1 MASLPDPPKTIINSR
16 TTFTNAQRLQIC
28 NHREQNPSITQH
40 QLAIWA
46 YETFN
51 LLRKPSQAMISKL
64 LKRKPDL
71 EIMTTEELTCKSR
84 RTVRFPRLDT
94 ALARWVSYC
103 EETGIRVTGE
113 SVRLKAAAFA
123 KILEID
129 TPLTYSN
136 GWLYKFNERHGF
148 GGFKAHKGN
157 KASVEQA
164 ISDLQR
170 RLHTFEAR
178 DVFSMDETG
187 LLFTMFP
194 DRVSGKRTSKRLTI
208 VLSCNA
214 DGSEKLPPLFIG
226 KAEKPRSFVASTA
239 IEMNYIHNS
248 NTMMTREIFRKWLT
262 DLDANFYQQQRKIML
277 LVDNAAVHAGFNA
290 EKLKNI
296 EVVFLP
302 PSNLHPLTAGILT
315 AFKRRY
321 RQRQIQHVLDHLDAD
336 ADISTAAKFD
346 SVGVKQALTWCIGCW
361 DAVPSSVIISCWQ
374 DTGLLY
380 AKSPDYAYKC
390 RGEEDAISEELAVML
405 SWLHAAE
412 PLTLEELLNLPE
424 EGVIMDEPTDEDFC
438 APVDSV
444 KVVVQ
449 QAKIKN
455 ADADD
460 GLSVQELKERLKW
473 IAKLLIYADEKEV
486 PAESM
491 SGMRILQ
498 RDFRDQLKKK
508 QSGSR

>member
-1 MASLPDPPKTIINSR
+1 M
-16 TTFTNAQRLQIC
+16 TN
-28 NHREQNPSITQH
+28 
-40 QLAIWA
+40 
-46 YETFN
+46 
-51 LLRKPSQAMISKL
+51 
-64 LKRKPDL
+64 
-71 EIMTTEELTCKSR
+71 EELTCKSR
-84 RTVRFPRLDT
+84 RTVRYPRLDT

-113 SVRLKAAAFA
+113 SIRLKAAAFA
-123 KILEID
+123 KVLEID

-148 GGFKAHKGN
+148 GGFKAHKGHQTSSEE
-157 KASVEQA
+157 ALSELQA
-164 ISDLQR
+164 RVQAL
-170 RLHTFEAR
+170 EAR
-178 DVFSMDETG
+178 NVFTMDETG
-187 LLFTMFP
+187 LFYTMFP
-194 DRVSGKRTSKRLTI
+194 DRSGTRSSKRVTI

-214 DGSEKLPPLFIG
+214 DGSEKLPLLVIG
-226 KAEKPRSFVASTA
+226 KAEKPRCFTASTA
-239 IEMNYIHNS
+239 VEMNY
-248 NTMMTREIFRKWLT
+248 
-262 DLDANFYQQQRKIML
+262 QRKIVL
-277 LVDNAAVHAGFNA
+277 LLDNAAVHAGFNA
-290 EKLKNI
+290 EELKSI

-302 PSNLHPLTAGILT
+302 SNHLHPLTAGILT

-321 RQRQIQHVLDHLDAD
+321 RQRQIQYVLDHLDAD

-346 SVGVKQALTWCIGCW
+346 SVGVKQALTWCIACW
-361 DAVPSSVIISCWQ
+361 DAVPSSVITSCWQ

-380 AKSPDYAYKC
+380 PKSPGYANEC
-390 RGEEDAISEELAVML
+390 RGEEDAISEELTVML

-412 PLTLEELLNLPE
+412 PLTVEELLNLPE
-424 EGVIMDEPTDEDFC
+424 ESVIMDEPTDEDFC

-449 QAKIKN
+449 QAKSKT

-498 RDFRDQLKKK
+498 RDFRDQLNKK

>member
-1 MASLPDPPKTIINSR
+1 
-16 TTFTNAQRLQIC
+16 
-28 NHREQNPSITQH
+28 
-40 QLAIWA
+40 
-46 YETFN
+46 
-51 LLRKPSQAMISKL
+51 
-64 LKRKPDL
+64 
-71 EIMTTEELTCKSR
+71 MTTEELTLQV
-84 RTVRFPRLDT
+84 T
-94 ALARWVSYC
+94 SY
-103 EETGIRVTGE
+103 
-113 SVRLKAAAFA
+113 
-123 KILEID
+123 
-129 TPLTYSN
+129 
-136 GWLYKFNERHGF
+136 H
-148 GGFKAHKGN
+148 
-157 KASVEQA
+157 
-164 ISDLQR
+164 
-170 RLHTFEAR
+170 
-178 DVFSMDETG
+178 
-187 LLFTMFP
+187 
-194 DRVSGKRTSKRLTI
+194 
-208 VLSCNA
+208 
-214 DGSEKLPPLFIG
+214 GSEKLPPLFIG

>member
-1 MASLPDPPKTIINSR
+1 M
-16 TTFTNAQRLQIC
+16 TN
-28 NHREQNPSITQH
+28 
-40 QLAIWA
+40 
-46 YETFN
+46 
-51 LLRKPSQAMISKL
+51 
-64 LKRKPDL
+64 
-71 EIMTTEELTCKSR
+71 EELTCKSR
-84 RTVRFPRLDT
+84 RTVRYPRLDT

-113 SVRLKAAAFA
+113 SIRLKAAAFA
-123 KILEID
+123 KVLEID

-148 GGFKAHKGN
+148 GGFKAHKGHQTSSEE
-157 KASVEQA
+157 ALSELQA
-164 ISDLQR
+164 RVQAL
-170 RLHTFEAR
+170 EAR
-178 DVFSMDETG
+178 NVFTMDETG
-187 LLFTMFP
+187 LFYTMFP
-194 DRVSGKRTSKRLTI
+194 DRSGTRSSKRVTI

-214 DGSEKLPPLFIG
+214 DGSEKLPLLLIG
-226 KAEKPRSFVASTA
+226 KAEKPRCFTASTA
-239 IEMNYIHNS
+239 VEMNYRYNS

-262 DLDANFYQQQRKIML
+262 DLDTTFYQQERKIVL
-277 LVDNAAVHAGFNA
+277 LLDNAAVHAGFNA
-290 EKLKNI
+290 EELKSI

-302 PSNLHPLTAGILT
+302 SNHLHPLTAGIVT

-321 RQRQIQHVLDHLDAD
+321 RQRQIQYVLDHLDAD

-346 SVGVKQALTWCIGCW
+346 SVGVKQALTWCIACW
-361 DAVPSSVIISCWQ
+361 DAVPSSVITRCWQ

-380 AKSPDYAYKC
+380 PKSPGYAYEC
-390 RGEEDAISEELAVML
+390 CGEEDAISEELTVML

-412 PLTLEELLNLPE
+412 PLTVEELLNLPE

-449 QAKIKN
+449 QAKSKT

-498 RDFRDQLKKK
+498 RDFRDQLNKK

>member
-1 MASLPDPPKTIINSR
+1 M
-16 TTFTNAQRLQIC
+16 TN
-28 NHREQNPSITQH
+28 
-40 QLAIWA
+40 
-46 YETFN
+46 
-51 LLRKPSQAMISKL
+51 
-64 LKRKPDL
+64 
-71 EIMTTEELTCKSR
+71 EELTCKSR
-84 RTVRFPRLDT
+84 RTVRYPRLDT

-113 SVRLKAAAFA
+113 SIRLKAAAFA
-123 KILEID
+123 KVLEID

-148 GGFKAHKGN
+148 GGFKAHKGHQTSSEE
-157 KASVEQA
+157 ALSELQA
-164 ISDLQR
+164 RVQAL
-170 RLHTFEAR
+170 EAR
-178 DVFSMDETG
+178 N
-187 LLFTMFP
+187 
-194 DRVSGKRTSKRLTI
+194 RKI
-208 VLSCNA
+208 VL
-214 DGSEKLPPLFIG
+214 
-226 KAEKPRSFVASTA
+226 
-239 IEMNYIHNS
+239 
-248 NTMMTREIFRKWLT
+248 
-262 DLDANFYQQQRKIML
+262 L
-277 LVDNAAVHAGFNA
+277 LDNAAVHAGFNA
-290 EKLKNI
+290 EELKSI

-302 PSNLHPLTAGILT
+302 SNHLHPLTAGIVT

-321 RQRQIQHVLDHLDAD
+321 RQRQIQYVLDHLDAD

-346 SVGVKQALTWCIGCW
+346 SVGVKQALTWCIACW
-361 DAVPSSVIISCWQ
+361 DAVPSSVITRCWQ

-380 AKSPDYAYKC
+380 PKSPGYAYEC
-390 RGEEDAISEELAVML
+390 RGEEDAISEELTVML

-412 PLTLEELLNLPE
+412 PLTVEELLNLPE

-449 QAKIKN
+449 QAKSKT

-498 RDFRDQLKKK
+498 RDFRDQLNKK